1 MNDVF
6 SNDKQKKREERWKK
20 AHIACKMNWRRRWTT
35 TILLVVW
42 RSLHKSSR
50 KSNLN
55 AFGAIDFIPNIGK
68 SIYYSI
74 TTSIWVSM
82 SGSVRVCVY
91 WKSINARHDIAFMFL
106 NVRGQN
112 MWTFLWNGAKF
123 SAFSFYA
130 DSFWLVVVQ
139 KEKKWPESKKIWTKH
154 KKQTLSMDL
163 SICDATSQQKSV
175 SNRQHRMKHGHT
187 LCGWYGQ
194 WNIHLW
200 NVN

>member
-1 MNDVF
+1 MITWSESDLQPRFGLNVLQKRVHFLISTIRTFDMNDVF

-82 SGSVRVCVY
+82 SGSVRVCALKIDKCTTWYRIYVPQCAWPKY
-91 WKSINARHDIAFMFL
+91 VDVLVKRCKIFSVFILCRFILIGRRPKGKKMARE
-106 NVRGQN
+106 
-112 MWTFLWNGAKF
+112 
-123 SAFSFYA
+123 
-130 DSFWLVVVQ
+130 Q
-139 KEKKWPESKKIWTKH
+139 KK
-154 KKQTLSMDL
+154 
-163 SICDATSQQKSV
+163 
-175 SNRQHRMKHGHT
+175 
-187 LCGWYGQ
+187 Y
-194 WNIHLW
+194 
-200 NVN
+200 